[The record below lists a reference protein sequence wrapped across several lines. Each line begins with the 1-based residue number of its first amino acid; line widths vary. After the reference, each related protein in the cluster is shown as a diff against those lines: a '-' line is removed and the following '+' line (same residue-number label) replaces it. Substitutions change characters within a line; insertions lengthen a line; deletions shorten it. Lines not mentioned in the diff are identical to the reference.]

1 MSDST
6 VYKNV
11 LLPPGPDNPRNS
23 EGAFLKLADGRL
35 LLAYS
40 HFHGA
45 EDRDD
50 SPSDIVTHT
59 STDGGVTWTP
69 QDELLVANVGM
80 NTMSVSLLRL
90 QDGRAALEYLLR
102 LEHADGTQEI
112 RSLMRFSED
121 EAATWSEP
129 VCCSGEPSY
138 YVVNNDRLV
147 QLASGRIVI
156 PAADHKFFNGS
167 SIGSGD
173 CVCFL
178 SDDAG
183 ATWRHGAFVP
193 QPDPDQPI
201 SFQEPLVVELR
212 DGRLL
217 MLIRNATGRLYRS
230 WSRDGGET
238 WSTAGPTDLLSPV
251 SPATCKRLPATGDL
265 LIVYNDHSNI
275 SEEYA
280 GKRTPLVTRISQD
293 EGETWVTPRV
303 LEDDPGGWYCYT
315 AVHCE
320 GEHVLLSYCAGQ
332 RATGGLN
339 TTQVTR
345 VPVGWLYGE

>member
-1 MSDST
+1 MSALT
-6 VYKNV
+6 VHKNV

-35 LLAYS
+35 LFAYS
-40 HFHGA
+40 HFVGGG
-45 EDRDD
+45 RDD
-50 SPSDIVTHT
+50 SPSYVAARF
-59 STDGGVTWTP
+59 SGDGGVTWTAE
-69 QDELLVANVGM
+69 DELLVENVGM
-80 NTMSVSLLRL
+80 NTMSVSFLRL
-90 QDGRAALEYLLR
+90 QDGRAMLGCILR
-102 LEHADGTQEI
+102 LEHEDGAQEI
-112 RSLMRFSED
+112 KYLLRFSAD
-121 EAATWSEP
+121 EGRSWGEP

-147 QLASGRIVI
+147 QLPSGRIVI

-167 SIGSGD
+167 SIGNGD

-183 ATWRHGAFVP
+183 ATWRHSAFVP

-201 SFQEPLVVELR
+201 SFQEPLVIELR
-212 DGRLL
+212 DGRLM
-217 MLIRNATGRLYRS
+217 MLIRNDTGRFYRS

-238 WSTAGPTDLLSPV
+238 WTTAEPTELLTPV
-251 SPATCKRLPATGDL
+251 SPASCKRIPSTGDL
-265 LIVYNDHSNI
+265 LLVYNDHSDI
-275 SEEYA
+275 TEEYQ

-293 EGETWVTPRV
+293 EGQTWIKPKT

-315 AVHCE
+315 AVHFE

-339 TTQVTR
+339 ITQITR
-345 VPVGWLYGE
+345 FPVAWLYD